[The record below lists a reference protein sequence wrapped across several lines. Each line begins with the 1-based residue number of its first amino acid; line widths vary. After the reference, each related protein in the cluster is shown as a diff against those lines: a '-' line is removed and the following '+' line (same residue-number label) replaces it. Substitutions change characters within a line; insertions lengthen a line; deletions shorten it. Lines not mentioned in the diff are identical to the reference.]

1 MDFKTRRIRY
11 KKSFLKSLYE
21 KVVSKFSTLFT
32 RKSKKQKHTAG
43 LFIAIIVIVIL
54 FFYGCE
60 AIISKIGVINVIG
73 IFGEQLKT
81 DSYGN
86 TNVLLL
92 GAGGE
97 GHDGEYLTDTIIVAS
112 IDQSNKLV
120 PMLSIPRDFYV
131 DVDELGGGMRINN
144 VYELGKDKYGTEIG
158 IQLVEEAIEDITGVE
173 IHYHVLINFNGFKD
187 IVDSLG
193 GVEIYV
199 DEAIYDPYYPL
210 GETIQYQTFSLP
222 AGLQELDGDT
232 ALKYARSRKTTS
244 DFDRSRRQQKLLFAI
259 KDKAMSKGVLL
270 NPGKIKDLYS
280 SVDANIETNFSIR
293 NIIELAKISQDFNKE
308 NLITKVITDDPTSCG
323 GFLYVPERDF
333 FGGAYVLVPIGNNY
347 DFIHQYVDLNFHYPE
362 ISKNP
367 LRFQILNGTKTAGIA
382 GEAKAMLDR
391 LCFDVVRFGNA
402 QSQDIEKTTLFYKA
416 PTTTPEENKS
426 KETPEALN
434 FLKQLIPGEISTQI
448 PSIYYESQYIS
459 EANVIIELGEDYV
472 GSRPEDIFYQ
482 YYPSATPATTETTE
496 TEGDETTDA
505 TGTDTVETTAETPTE
520 TTAPDGV

>member
-11 KKSFLKSLYE
+11 KKSFLKNLYE
-21 KVVSKFSTLFT
+21 KISSKFSASTI
-32 RKSKKQKHTAG
+32 KKKKHTTG
-43 LFIAIIVIVIL
+43 LFVAIIAVVIL

-60 AIISKIGVINVIG
+60 AIISKIGIINVIG

-131 DVDELGGGMRINN
+131 DIEELGGGMRINN
-144 VYELGKDKYGTEIG
+144 VYELGKDKYGTEVG

-173 IHYHVLINFNGFKD
+173 IHYHVLINFDGFKD

-244 DFDRSRRQQKLLFAI
+244 DFDRSKRQQKLLFAI

-280 SVDANIETNFSIR
+280 SVDANMETNFSIR
-293 NIIELAKISQDFNKE
+293 NIIELAKISQDFNKD
-308 NLITKVITDDPTSCG
+308 NIITKVITDDPTSCG
-323 GFLYVPERDF
+323 GFLYVPQRDF

-347 DFIHQYVDLNFHYPE
+347 DFIRQYVDLNFHYPE
-362 ISKNP
+362 ISKSP
-367 LRFQILNGTKTAGIA
+367 LKFQLLNGTKTPGIA

-402 QSQDIEKTTLFYKA
+402 QTQEIGKTTLFYKTP
-416 PTTTPEENKS
+416 PTNQGEDSSAS

-472 GSRPEDIFYQ
+472 KNRPEDIFYQ
-482 YYPSATPATTETTE
+482 YYPSAAPTTPETTETTE
-496 TEGDETTDA
+496 GEETGATETETEA
-505 TGTDTVETTAETPTE
+505 APAETTAT
-520 TTAPDGV
+520 DGI

>member
-11 KKSFLKSLYE
+11 KKSSNIFRNIGRFFTNFYGKIFSR
-21 KVVSKFSTLFT
+21 FSTNAN
-32 RKSKKQKHTAG
+32 KKKKITTG
-43 LFIAIIVIVIL
+43 LFVAIITVVIL

-60 AIISKIGVINVIG
+60 VIVSKIGVINIIG

-92 GAGGE
+92 GVGGE
-97 GHDGEYLTDTIIVAS
+97 GHDGAYLTDTIIVAS

-131 DVDELGGGMRINN
+131 DVEGGTRINN
-144 VYELGKDKYGTEIG
+144 LYELGKNKYGIEG
-158 IQLVEEAIEDITGVE
+158 GLKLVEEAIEDMTGVD
-173 IHYHVLINFNGFKD
+173 IQYHVLINFAGFKD
-187 IVDSLG
+187 MVDSLG

-199 DEAIYDPYYPL
+199 DEAINDPYYPL
-210 GETIQYQTFSLP
+210 DETIQYQTFSLP
-222 AGLQELDGDT
+222 AGLQQMDGDT

-244 DFDRSRRQQKLLFAI
+244 DFDRSKRQQKLLFAI

-293 NIIELAKISQDFNKE
+293 NIIELAKISQDFNKD
-308 NLITKVITDDPTSCG
+308 NIITKVMTDDPTSCG

-347 DFIHQYVDLNFHYPE
+347 DFIHQYVDLTFHYPE
-362 ISKNP
+362 ISKSP
-367 LRFQILNGTKTAGIA
+367 LKFQILNGTKTSGIA
-382 GEAKAMLDR
+382 VETKAMLDR

-402 QSQDIEKTTLFYKA
+402 QSQDIKKTTLFYKA
-416 PTTTPEENKS
+416 PATTGEESSSDK
-426 KETPEALN
+426 TTEALT

-448 PSIYYESQYIS
+448 PPKYYESQYIS
-459 EANVIIELGEDYV
+459 EANVIIELGEDYIEN
-472 GSRPEDIFYQ
+472 RPEDIFYQ

-496 TEGDETTDA
+496 ATEGDSGAAEPEETNIVPA
-505 TGTDTVETTAETPTE
+505 ETTAT
-520 TTAPDGV
+520 DGI